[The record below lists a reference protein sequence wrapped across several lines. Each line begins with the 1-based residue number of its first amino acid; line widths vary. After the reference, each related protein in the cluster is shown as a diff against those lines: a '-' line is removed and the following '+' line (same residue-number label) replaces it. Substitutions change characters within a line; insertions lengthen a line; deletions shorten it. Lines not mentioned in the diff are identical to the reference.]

1 MVSRNPLPFLQ
12 RIPNFIVNGDVD
24 EECEKLLKKVGT
36 KLAAYKVGLLT
47 RHQVKKLNMINTT
60 SDGGADK
67 VLCILDKMFS
77 NIVSTMGGVAYC
89 LSGGVRG
96 GRRPPRRKICL
107 FVLPG
112 KQIWT
117 LI

>member
-1 MVSRNPLPFLQ
+1 VLVVSRNPLPFLQ

-77 NIVSTMGGVAYC
+77 NIVSTKLRKPG
-89 LSGGVRG
+89 LQQNLEKFKVRAW
-96 GRRPPRRKICL
+96 KM
-107 FVLPG
+107 
-112 KQIWT
+112 
-117 LI
+117 